1 MMKILNW
8 LNKTTFEV
16 FPDQWSVILEEE
28 YSSFWIPSQEV
39 NSAEATKLNEVQ

>member
-16 FPDQWSVILEEE
+16 FPDQWSVILEE